1 MLFRSGGAAPVMRR
15 GGSDGFGPDPDWI
28 GGGGVGREERWGSA
42 GCGGAWGADG
52 IGGCPDLDR
61 GRTREE
67 WDEGGSGWRLGL
79 AWGGGGLCGERW
91 AGRGGLADW
100 AGRLASWVG
109 WPGGLGGFFF
119 FFLLVC
125 FSILFL
131 FFFSVLLNFGVYE
144 NPSCT

>member
-1 MLFRSGGAAPVMRR
+1 MEIVGSGDV
-15 GGSDGFGPDPDWI
+15 
-28 GGGGVGREERWGSA
+28 GGGGS
-42 GCGGAWGADG
+42 GAWARVS
-52 IGGCPDLDR
+52 R
-61 GRTREE
+61 GKWIR
-67 WDEGGSGWRLGL
+67 GS
-79 AWGGGGLCGERW
+79 GGLCGERW

-144 NPSCT
+144 KPKLHLKYF